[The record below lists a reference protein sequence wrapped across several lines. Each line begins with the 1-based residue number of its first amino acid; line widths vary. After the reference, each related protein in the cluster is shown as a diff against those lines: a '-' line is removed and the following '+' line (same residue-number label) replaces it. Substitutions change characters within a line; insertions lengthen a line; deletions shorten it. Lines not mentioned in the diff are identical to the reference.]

1 MTGEI
6 DRPIDLAR
14 LLNAHGL
21 SLKRSHAI
29 LNRIADG
36 EAVAIRLRS
45 ETPEELVVRFHSLGV
60 EAKPLMVPD
69 VDTKAIRSRLNLS
82 QADFAVRFGFE
93 LDTVQNWDQ
102 GRHVPDPATRVLLA
116 VIDRDPALVDA
127 VMTEARP
134 SPAGRQRGHAD

>member
-1 MTGEI
+1 MA
-6 DRPIDLAR
+6 AR
-14 LLNAHGL
+14 F
-21 SLKRSHAI
+21 R
-29 LNRIADG
+29 
-36 EAVAIRLRS
+36 
-45 ETPEELVVRFHSLGV
+45 SLGV
-60 EAKPLMVPD
+60 EARPLTIPD

-127 VMTEARP
+127 VLTEARP
-134 SPAGRQRGHAD
+134 SAARRARDRAD